1 MIYLNI
7 IKYNVTSIISID
19 NKIRFTEKN
28 TLKFKYITNYTTYV
42 ILLYSC
48 EAWLRINV
56 TLLEAF
62 SAVAEIMGVGGRL
75 PPPPCKKSE
84 ILAVSQIISRTGQ
97 SAQSVKV
104 GNLLKVCPP
113 PQSEN

>member
-1 MIYLNI
+1 MFAYTQSTKKLKYIFTSMIYLNI

-19 NKIRFTEKN
+19 NKIQFTEKN

-62 SAVAEIMGVGGRL
+62 SASHQSVGGTT
-75 PPPPCKKSE
+75 
-84 ILAVSQIISRTGQ
+84 V
-97 SAQSVKV
+97 
-104 GNLLKVCPP
+104 
-113 PQSEN
+113 